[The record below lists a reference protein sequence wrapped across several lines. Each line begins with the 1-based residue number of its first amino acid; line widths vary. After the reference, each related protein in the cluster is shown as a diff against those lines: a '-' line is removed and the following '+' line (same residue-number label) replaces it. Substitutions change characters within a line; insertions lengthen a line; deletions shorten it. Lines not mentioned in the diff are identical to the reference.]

1 MMLGSE
7 LVGVEFVG
15 LSFDECVAL
24 LVEMGFESEM
34 DAYPQ
39 MDGGC
44 AYIFV
49 GHEFSDHWELGFDEF
64 DVCEECD
71 FMEVED
77 QA

>member
-34 DAYPQ
+34 DACPQ

-49 GHEFSDHWELGFDEF
+49 GHEFSDHWEFGFDEF

-71 FMEVED
+71 FMEAED

>member
-1 MMLGSE
+1 MLGSE

-34 DAYPQ
+34 DACPQ

-49 GHEFSDHWELGFDEF
+49 GHDFSDHLKINKEEF
-64 DVCEECD
+64 EVCEECD
-71 FMEVED
+71 SMEKED
-77 QA
+77 